1 MITTTATIVAIV
13 GMKSEGNMSAVTIVG
28 LAMAA
33 LAVFAALSP
42 CVERGRTNR
51 GAGLKAQ

>member
-1 MITTTATIVAIV
+1 MFTGIARICSVW
-13 GMKSEGNMSAVTIVG
+13 GEPLEGEMSAVTIVG

-42 CVERGRTNR
+42 CIERARVNR
-51 GAGLKAQ
+51 VKLKAH